1 MPLHRE
7 QWKEKAMVRE
17 YGREGYEETRPVERS
32 TLSVFTLLLGW
43 LGAHKFYIR
52 HDMVG
57 AVYFAVTVLD
67 LAWTLYYPIWVT
79 VFGSNINLAVLI
91 MIAPLVVSI
100 IEFFMGRRY
109 TDGELSQR
117 YPRRGE
123 RLTLVFVSQVVYLVL
138 LVIPKIYWTLTE

>member
-1 MPLHRE
+1 
-7 QWKEKAMVRE
+7 
-17 YGREGYEETRPVERS
+17 
-32 TLSVFTLLLGW
+32 
-43 LGAHKFYIR
+43 
-52 HDMVG
+52 
-57 AVYFAVTVLD
+57 
-67 LAWTLYYPIWVT
+67 